1 MPVVFNHIKM
11 ASYASGVNDYPA
23 ELAENICNCC
33 GSMLIDRHYHI
44 NRGIVVSTENDTSYK
59 QETDDYWIE
68 EVQLDNEN
76 KLYIKHN
83 SYIPEDEDDD
93 EW

>member
-1 MPVVFNHIKM
+1 MSVVFNTIKM
-11 ASYASGVNDYPA
+11 ASDASGVKNYPA
-23 ELAENICNCC
+23 DFSNSICCCC
-33 GSMLIDRHYHI
+33 GSMLVGRQCFI
-44 NRGIVVSTENDTSYK
+44 NKGIVVSTENDTSYE
-59 QETDDYWIE
+59 QETDEYWIE

>member
-1 MPVVFNHIKM
+1 MSVVFNHIKM
-11 ASYASGVNDYPA
+11 TNDTTRVNDYPA
-23 ELAENICNCC
+23 ESGESICSCC
-33 GSMLIDRHYHI
+33 GSLLVPKQYSI
-44 NRGIVVSTENDTSYK
+44 NKGIVVAPENDTSYK
-59 QETDDYWIE
+59 QETDEYWIE

-83 SYIPEDEDDD
+83 SYIPENEDDD

>member
-1 MPVVFNHIKM
+1 MPVVFNYIKM
-11 ASYASGVNDYPA
+11 TNDATRVNEYPA
-23 ELAENICNCC
+23 ESGENICNCC
-33 GSMLIDRHYHI
+33 GSMLVGRQCFI
-44 NRGIVVSTENDTSYK
+44 NKGIVVSTENDTSYE
-59 QETDDYWIE
+59 QETDNYWIE

-93 EW
+93 E

>member
-11 ASYASGVNDYPA
+11 ASYASGVNNFPA
-23 ELAENICNCC
+23 ESGENICNCC
-33 GSMLIDRHYHI
+33 GSMLVGRQSHI
-44 NRGIVVSTENDTSYK
+44 NKGIVVSAENDTSYK
-59 QETDDYWIE
+59 QETDNYWIE

>member
-1 MPVVFNHIKM
+1 MPVVFNTIKM
-11 ASYASGVNDYPA
+11 ANDASGVKNYPTYFS
-23 ELAENICNCC
+23 ESICNCC
-33 GSMLIDRHYHI
+33 GSMLVGRQCFI
-44 NRGIVVSTENDTSYK
+44 NKGIVVSTENDTSYE
-59 QETDDYWIE
+59 QETDEYWIE

-83 SYIPEDEDDD
+83 SYIPENEDDD

>member
-11 ASYASGVNDYPA
+11 TNDATRVNNSPA
-23 ELAENICNCC
+23 ESGENICNCC
-33 GSMLIDRHYHI
+33 GSRLVDRQSHI
-44 NRGIVVSTENDTSYK
+44 NKGIVVLAENDTSYK

-76 KLYIKHN
+76 KLYIRHN
-83 SYIPEDEDDD
+83 SYIPENEDDD

>member
-1 MPVVFNHIKM
+1 MSVVFNHIRM
-11 ASYASGVNDYPA
+11 TNDITIVNNSPA
-23 ELAENICNCC
+23 ELGEHICNCC
-33 GSMLIDRHYHI
+33 GSMLVGRQYFI
-44 NRGIVVSTENDTSYK
+44 NKGIVVSTENDTSYE
-59 QETDDYWIE
+59 QETDEYWIE

-83 SYIPEDEDDD
+83 SYIPENEDDD

>member
-1 MPVVFNHIKM
+1 MPVVFKNIKM
-11 ASYASGVNDYPA
+11 AIDASRVNDY
-23 ELAENICNCC
+23 LAESGETICNCC
-33 GSMLIDRHYHI
+33 GSMLVGRQCNI
-44 NRGIVVSTENDTSYK
+44 NKGIVVSTENDTSYE
-59 QETDDYWIE
+59 QETDNYWIE

-93 EW
+93 VW